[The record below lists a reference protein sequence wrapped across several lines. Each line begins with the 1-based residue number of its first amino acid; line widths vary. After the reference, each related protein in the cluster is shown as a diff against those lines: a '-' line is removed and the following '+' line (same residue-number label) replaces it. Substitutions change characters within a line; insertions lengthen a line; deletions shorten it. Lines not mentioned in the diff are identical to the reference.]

1 MFDSIKRSSFF
12 IFINNIRRTIYESA
26 FFDFLVLPQAT
37 LLEKFPGALI
47 IDNTNLCN
55 AKCSWCPNDKIP
67 AEKGIMSAEL
77 FEKIIEDY
85 AKVGGIV
92 RFGTFGEPLL
102 DPVFLKK
109 IDFIRKFPSIYK
121 LELITNGFALNE
133 KIAQKLI
140 DQKVDTEISLD
151 ELDKKLFEELKG
163 VSFEKTWKNLIRLFQ
178 MNDKAKRPIE
188 INIRIKTSTNE
199 ESIRNNPLFK
209 ELFHTNCTVEL
220 NPISSMD
227 SLSNWGGLFDK
238 KSFLSEEI
246 DSYPHKA
253 YKDYNLR
260 NQAPC
265 HQLWKWMVINW
276 DGKVVL
282 CCTDIFANVVVGDLK
297 KEKIKEVWQGTVLSK
312 ARREFKSRNGRKN
325 GICRVCD
332 LHVGWQYLRLYY
344 NISNLRISSGRRF
357 IS

>member
-140 DQKVDTEISLD
+140 DQKVDT
-151 ELDKKLFEELKG
+151 
-163 VSFEKTWKNLIRLFQ
+163 
-178 MNDKAKRPIE
+178 
-188 INIRIKTSTNE
+188 
-199 ESIRNNPLFK
+199 
-209 ELFHTNCTVEL
+209 
-220 NPISSMD
+220 
-227 SLSNWGGLFDK
+227 
-238 KSFLSEEI
+238 
-246 DSYPHKA
+246 
-253 YKDYNLR
+253 
-260 NQAPC
+260 
-265 HQLWKWMVINW
+265 
-276 DGKVVL
+276 
-282 CCTDIFANVVVGDLK
+282 
-297 KEKIKEVWQGTVLSK
+297 
-312 ARREFKSRNGRKN
+312 
-325 GICRVCD
+325 
-332 LHVGWQYLRLYY
+332 
-344 NISNLRISSGRRF
+344 
-357 IS
+357 